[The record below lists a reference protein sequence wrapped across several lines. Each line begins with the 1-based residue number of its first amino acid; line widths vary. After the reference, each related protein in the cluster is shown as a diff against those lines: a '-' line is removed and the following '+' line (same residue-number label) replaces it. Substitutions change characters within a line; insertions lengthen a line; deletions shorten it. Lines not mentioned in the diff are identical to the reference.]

1 MKKFSRYLLITFTT
15 MMLFTLASCDDKE
28 DVEFNLPGTWYTE
41 QEIDFGATVWGKG
54 TVMTFNQNHQGTI
67 GTSID
72 YIYFN
77 WRWLNDYSFDTT
89 MELCFEDGT
98 YAYIKGADAGA
109 RTFEGT
115 WYNSYADFS
124 YDVDGQYFRMK
135 RAK

>member
-72 YIYFN
+72 YLIFD
-77 WRWLNDYSFDTT
+77 WHWLSDYSFDTT
-89 MELCFEDGT
+89 MELRFQDGT
-98 YAYIKGADAGA
+98 YAYIEGADAGA

-115 WYNSYADFS
+115 WYNSYADF
-124 YDVDGQYFRMK
+124 YGKVDGQEFIMR